1 MSILIRKAKHSDS
14 KDIFSW
20 RNDDLS
26 LSMFRDSKIVL
37 WDEHS
42 IWFEERINNKNYLFL
57 IGEKNN
63 TKIGVIRF
71 DVYKNYSEVSVNLNP
86 EQRGKNLSRNFLA
99 LGCNYYF
106 NLLDKKIISEIKSI
120 NIKSLKIFESVG
132 FNETGNK
139 ENFICYELRKNNLIF
154 KA

>member
-99 LGCNYYF
+99 LSCNYYF

>member
-26 LSMFRDSKIVL
+26 LSMFRNSNIVL

-42 IWFEERINNKNYLFL
+42 LWFKERINNKNYLFL
-57 IGEKNN
+57 IGEKNS

-71 DVYKNYSEVSVNLNP
+71 DVYENYSEVSVNLNP

-106 NLLDKKIISEIKSI
+106 NLLDKKIISEIKTI
-120 NIKSLKIFESVG
+120 NTKSLKIFESVG
-132 FNETGNK
+132 FNKTGNK
-139 ENFICYELRKNNLIF
+139 ENFISYELRKNNLIF
-154 KA
+154 KV

>member
-1 MSILIRKAKHSDS
+1 MSILIRKAEHSDS

-26 LSMFRDSKIVL
+26 LSMFRDSNIVL

-99 LGCNYYF
+99 LSCNYYF
-106 NLLDKKIISEIKSI
+106 NLLDKKIISEIKNI
-120 NIKSLKIFESVG
+120 NTKSLKIFESVG